1 MSKLLGRIGDWIAS
15 RTSTLAYLVGRGLRG
30 MGQSPLVQVIAVS
43 TMAVCML
50 MLGTALLIFQ
60 NASGIAED
68 WGVDV
73 PVTVYMVDGV
83 QTDEVDQMA
92 DRIARLDEVA
102 RVEPVTPA
110 LALERLESG
119 LGEQGD
125 LLEGIDADALPA
137 SLEVHLRPDVSPDF
151 GPRLA
156 AKLAEFDTVEE
167 VAVLGPWVAEARA
180 LLETLRD
187 LAIGVG
193 LLVSA
198 ACMAIVWS
206 TIRLGVFARRA
217 EVEIL
222 RLVGGTPF
230 FVRGPFLI
238 EGMLQG
244 IAGSALAIAILWAA
258 FDVVAPHLQQGLS
271 LMFAAGAIHFFTP
284 AHIAVGLA
292 FGAMLGI
299 LGSRAA
305 VAKHVEA

>member
-1 MSKLLGRIGDWIAS
+1 LTWVTGRL
-15 RTSTLAYLVGRGLRG
+15 STLAYLAGRGLRG
-30 MGQSPLVQVIAVS
+30 MGQSPLVQVLAVS

-50 MLGTALLIFQ
+50 MLGTALLIFN
-60 NASGIAED
+60 NASGIADD
-68 WGVDV
+68 WGVNV
-73 PVTVYMVDGV
+73 PLTVYMVDG
-83 QTDEVDQMA
+83 TDADQAGQLA
-92 DRIARLDEVA
+92 DRIARLDEVDH
-102 RVEPVTPA
+102 VEAVTPVQ
-110 LALERLESG
+110 ALERLESG

-125 LLEGIDADALPA
+125 LLEGIDAQALPS
-137 SLEVHLRPDVSPDF
+137 SLEVHLRSDVDPAF

-156 AKLAEFDTVEE
+156 TRLSEFDMVEE
-167 VAVLGPWVAEARA
+167 VAVLGPWVSQARD

-230 FVRGPFLI
+230 FVRAPFLL
-238 EGMLQG
+238 EGMFQG
-244 IAGSALAIAILWAA
+244 LAGAALALAILWAA
-258 FDVVAPHLQQGLS
+258 FDVVAPHLQDGLA
-271 LMFAAGAIHFFTP
+271 LMFAAGSIHFFTP
-284 AHIAVGLA
+284 AQVLVGLA

-305 VAKHVEA
+305 VARHVDV